1 MHFLHLGLYE
11 EKNIFLY
18 LCIFWAE
25 NNANRNSLKID
36 TKLMFNRFLSKKRKS
51 VKKGSRI
58 RTENDRVRPK
68 WPETARTRPKWPGT
82 ARTRPKWPR
91 ITGSDQND
99 RKLTGSAALS
109 TALLAIVWSQL
120 SSLARFMKTD
130 ISILN
135 IYRTLS

>member
-68 WPETARTRPKWPGT
+68 WPGT

-99 RKLTGSAALS
+99 RELTGSAALS

-120 SSLARFMKTD
+120 LSLARFMKTD